1 MNVWRDYFYCDQID
15 EMGINQSISESGKKN
30 MKTDNS
36 RLEDMIIWK
45 KDNNFVNFLKI
56 GSEIFFIRN
65 TSICELKYIE
75 EFQYHLD
82 YYCETMMR

>member
-15 EMGINQSISESGKKN
+15 EMEKNQYLSESGKKN

-45 KDNNFVNFLKI
+45 KQNNFVNFVKI
-56 GSEIFFIRN
+56 GS
-65 TSICELKYIE
+65 
-75 EFQYHLD
+75 
-82 YYCETMMR
+82 